1 MNINFNKK
9 RIATMVT
16 LTKRKI
22 TAGGARVAGLLI
34 GLCALAPAPVKSQTA
49 VDATILSTN
58 VDVQAKKL
66 YVEMNYT
73 PKICGSYQ
81 LRFRLE
87 SKRGRTYT
95 DIELDS
101 VISNNHGTQKIG
113 AYSDEGTT
121 LKVLNLDNTAVGG
134 YSLRFALKGQMAN
147 ITAADS
153 PVVCLETYRIAYR
166 CRWCGVNRSDI
177 LFTPKDLDAACPY
190 QGDDLVAC
198 GRRVGGA
205 RNWEAYVQDPRDC
218 RIYRVVQM
226 PDSKW
231 WFAQNLNYQ
240 NDISTPNGGGAGN
253 SGSTHPFFFCPGP
266 NGRAQSTQLED
277 GASNEIK
284 WSCEV
289 YGALY
294 PWYTARRLDGT
305 GTDQSST
312 AVGSATAT
320 SAVRGICPPGWY
332 LPNDAD
338 WGIMLNSAEGCANPA
353 TPNTEVAPLNPP
365 CNHFLVPRQATAIA
379 VTAAGAP
386 GGTGINSAGGSMGN
400 MQMAGFNPLG
410 SAGIYYYDLGYQAGK
425 VLKATPTCPA
435 STICDNIASN
445 TSTGTYGL
453 YADNNSN
460 GTQKTRYA
468 FTRWMYAG
476 KEASGSD
483 RFGFSVLPAGFRSSQ
498 PNDAD
503 RSVFAGRGQYA
514 IFLSSSYFNN
524 SSTAPVL
531 RGFFHDAT
539 EVKRFYA
546 STNSNGLYHAYS
558 VRCVKSN

>member
-1 MNINFNKK
+1 MVTFKRKK
-9 RIATMVT
+9 TGSGRIATFFIT
-16 LTKRKI
+16 LFVL
-22 TAGGARVAGLLI
+22 AF
-34 GLCALAPAPVKSQTA
+34 APAMSQTT

-58 VDVQAKKL
+58 VDVKGKKL
-66 YVEMNYT
+66 YVEMSYT

-87 SKRGRTYT
+87 TKTGSTYA

-113 AYSDEGTT
+113 VYNEKGTP

-134 YSLRFALKGQMAN
+134 YNLRFALKGQVAN

-177 LFTPKDLDAACPY
+177 LFTPKDLDPQCPY
-190 QGDDLVAC
+190 KGDDLVAC

-205 RNWEAYVQDPRDC
+205 KNWEAYVQDPRDC

-226 PDSKW
+226 PDGKW

-240 NDISTPNGGGAGN
+240 RDLNTAAGAGATN
-253 SGSTHPFFFCPGP
+253 STHPYFFCPGP
-266 NGRAQSTQLED
+266 NRETQSVAQENGS
-277 GASNEIK
+277 SNEIK

-294 PWYTARRLDGT
+294 PWYTARKLDGT
-305 GTDQSST
+305 GTEQATTNITNAVTTSS
-312 AVGSATAT
+312 
-320 SAVRGICPPGWY
+320 VRGVCPPGWY

-338 WGIMLNSAEGCANPA
+338 WGIMLNGAEGCANPTAA
-353 TPNTEVAPLNPP
+353 TSETSPLNPP
-365 CNHFLVPRQATAIA
+365 CNHFLNVSLRS
-379 VTAAGAP
+379 VTLEVNGYPGGAGANSAAG
-386 GGTGINSAGGSMGN
+386 SLGN
-400 MQMAGFNPLG
+400 MQMGGFNPVT
-410 SAGIYYYDLGYQAGK
+410 AKIYYYDLGYQAGK
-425 VLKATPTCPA
+425 VLKATPTCPTG
-435 STICDNIASN
+435 SLCDNLVDNPPKGAF
-445 TSTGTYGL
+445 GL
-453 YADNNSN
+453 YAENNSD

-498 PNDAD
+498 QNSQQGNSD

-514 IFLSSSYFNN
+514 IFLSSSYYNNN
-524 SSTAPVL
+524 STSPVL

-546 STNSNGLYHAYS
+546 EGSTALYHAYS
-558 VRCVKSN
+558 VRCMKGN